1 MRAHAQA
8 ACGRPQL
15 AERISQMFKSSRLSA
30 RSRPPHVCTEDGEK
44 AGKEREWSSLLL
56 NPWQGSRAPSM
67 TDRQTDMH
75 ARTHVCT
82 QAWTSS
88 QILQTCPLLCKY
100 AEKMPHLC
108 VIYTK
113 PAYRDALQ
121 GLKSV

>member
-8 ACGRPQL
+8 ACGRRQL

-67 TDRQTDMH
+67 TDRQTDRH
-75 ARTHVCT
+75 ARTHACVHAGLDQFPDFANMPAVMQVCRED
-82 QAWTSS
+82 ASS
-88 QILQTCPLLCKY
+88 VCYL
-100 AEKMPHLC
+100 H
-108 VIYTK
+108 
-113 PAYRDALQ
+113 
-121 GLKSV
+121 